1 MKMKDRKKAEAN
13 AEMRMQM
20 IAPLLSPD
28 LDHASMSALKQSLS
42 EANGVSIRTLER
54 YCKSYLDN
62 GFEGLLPQGK
72 NPESRY
78 KIPDDLLNEAIL
90 LRRELPSRSIPT
102 IIKILG
108 AGIPKADNAAR
119 CHDPC
124 RVLRLHDEAVS
135 R

>member
-1 MKMKDRKKAEAN
+1 MKDRKKAEAN

-42 EANGVSIRTLER
+42 EANGVSVRTLER

-72 NPESRY
+72 NPESR
-78 KIPDDLLNEAIL
+78 
-90 LRRELPSRSIPT
+90 
-102 IIKILG
+102 
-108 AGIPKADNAAR
+108 AGIPKADNVAG